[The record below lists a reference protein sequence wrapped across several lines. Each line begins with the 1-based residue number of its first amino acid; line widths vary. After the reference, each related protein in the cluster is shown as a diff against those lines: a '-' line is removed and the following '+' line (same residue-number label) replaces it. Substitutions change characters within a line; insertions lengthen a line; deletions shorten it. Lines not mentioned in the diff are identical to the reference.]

1 MFEFLMSIL
10 TYIINFFM
18 GLFGFG
24 SKSEAT
30 QDSKEQETKQVTFS
44 EVAETST
51 GEVQPTLP
59 PADTTT

>member
-18 GLFGFG
+18 GLFGF
-24 SKSEAT
+24 KSDAT
-30 QDSKEQETKQVTFS
+30 QDTKEQEVKQVTFS

-51 GEVQPTLP
+51 GEIQPTLP
-59 PADTTT
+59 PADISA